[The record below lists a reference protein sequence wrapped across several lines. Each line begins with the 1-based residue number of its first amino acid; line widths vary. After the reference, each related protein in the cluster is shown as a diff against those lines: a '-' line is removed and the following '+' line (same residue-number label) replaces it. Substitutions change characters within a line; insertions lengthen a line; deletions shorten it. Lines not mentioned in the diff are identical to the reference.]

1 MNKELSTSQKNAI
14 CALSK
19 KNSFDEGI
27 NQLIFF
33 RTSLLNDWIHLVTSC
48 NKEELSLMPFIN
60 KQGFENKTIMYSLYH
75 VIRIED
81 IVINEIMGNTE
92 EVFFQK
98 DYQNKMNS
106 PIITTGNELVKE
118 EIKEFSKK
126 IIIDEL
132 IKYAMDVV
140 SYTNEYF
147 ASLQYIDLKNIVSK
161 DSIDKIRNIHV
172 VSEDSNAV
180 WLLDYWNSKSF
191 LGLIK
196 MPLSR
201 HWIMH
206 YEASCRIIQK
216 IRNN

>member
-1 MNKELSTSQKNAI
+1 
-14 CALSK
+14 
-19 KNSFDEGI
+19 
-27 NQLIFF
+27 
-33 RTSLLNDWIHLVTSC
+33 
-48 NKEELSLMPFIN
+48 
-60 KQGFENKTIMYSLYH
+60 
-75 VIRIED
+75 
-81 IVINEIMGNTE
+81 
-92 EVFFQK
+92 
-98 DYQNKMNS
+98 MNS

-172 VSEDSNAV
+172 VSEDSNAI